1 MNIGERIKRLRLEHG
16 MTQEEVGKELGITK
30 GAVQKYETNQITN
43 LRSDMIRKMCILF
56 RTTPAYF
63 VFNDVEDLHG
73 SLDTERLRRI
83 FIAHFGERFVS
94 FMDVLNTLN
103 EDGRQKVIAYANDIA
118 EIDKYK
124 RDKYKNQK
132 EEPSQ

>member
-1 MNIGERIKRLRLEHG
+1 MTIGERIKRLRLEHG
-16 MTQEEVGKELGITK
+16 MTQEEVGKALGITK
-30 GAVQKYETNQITN
+30 GAVQKYEANQITN
-43 LRSDMIRKMCILF
+43 LRSDMIRKMCLFF

-73 SLDTERLRRI
+73 SLDRERLRRI

-94 FMDVLNTLN
+94 FMDVLNMLN
-103 EDGRQKVIAYANDIA
+103 EDGRQKVIAYTNDIA

-124 RDKYKNQK
+124 RDKYKSQK